1 MTHCHTPPKQMKKP
15 GVKELLVFSIIAL
28 FFLTTN
34 TYAGDT
40 CNIFNNSVAG
50 SNVEV
55 GNLFIDATN
64 TTRNNIRISSEGFYF
79 PISFDANNFN
89 LNNQTKN
96 VKIFVNLANFN
107 LQPDVY
113 SGNFIITSS
122 TGTSTLPATI
132 NLPKNNSFSVSNNI
146 SLTLNNSGGS
156 FLLNI
161 TNNGNYNMNFAI
173 SSSNSLFYVSSN
185 AIVLRNTTQQVKVQ
199 YFSIKGQVAGNYTA
213 NITFTEA
220 NDNIKTSQIN
230 YIVLDAELPVIT
242 DISYRN
248 SLTFGDKQV
257 IKVYAVDNV
266 AVENIKGKITCDGVV
281 VLDNF
286 VLVYDSANKYYI
298 YEFFTNSTGFC
309 NLFVNATDNSNN
321 SITANKDFLVSKIP
335 VRVEASDIDF
345 GGVQIN
351 MEHSRSLLVAY
362 TPLVFTPTLISSDCS
377 DCVFAING
385 KIMNVG
391 EALTPINV
399 IADASN
405 PKQIP
410 FYFLSNTSRNV
421 NFLVGLSF
429 NEKYAIADRTIQITA
444 NVKNTRY
451 MEDYSYKIGNV
462 VDGWRTLSAEGNV
475 STNKTGIDA
484 STYTTVC
491 AVYTGIRD
499 DSIINDMSYK
509 ECKKMVSDADN
520 EVQRIQQ
527 KYDNSQMLN
536 WFFGILL
543 LLVMIYLIANR
554 LGYIDMIKYKIMIG
568 GAKNDK

>member
-1 MTHCHTPPKQMKKP
+1 
-15 GVKELLVFSIIAL
+15 
-28 FFLTTN
+28 
-34 TYAGDT
+34 
-40 CNIFNNSVAG
+40 
-50 SNVEV
+50 
-55 GNLFIDATN
+55 
-64 TTRNNIRISSEGFYF
+64 
-79 PISFDANNFN
+79 
-89 LNNQTKN
+89 
-96 VKIFVNLANFN
+96 
-107 LQPDVY
+107 
-113 SGNFIITSS
+113 
-122 TGTSTLPATI
+122 
-132 NLPKNNSFSVSNNI
+132 
-146 SLTLNNSGGS
+146 
-156 FLLNI
+156 
-161 TNNGNYNMNFAI
+161 
-173 SSSNSLFYVSSN
+173 
-185 AIVLRNTTQQVKVQ
+185 
-199 YFSIKGQVAGNYTA
+199 
-213 NITFTEA
+213 
-220 NDNIKTSQIN
+220 
-230 YIVLDAELPVIT
+230 
-242 DISYRN
+242 
-248 SLTFGDKQV
+248 
-257 IKVYAVDNV
+257 
-266 AVENIKGKITCDGVV
+266 GVV

-543 LLVMIYLIANR
+543 LLVMIYLIA
-554 LGYIDMIKYKIMIG
+554 K
-568 GAKNDK
+568 